1 MSGLSRRRL
10 LLIVPF
16 TVLLF
21 SVCGNGE
28 TSAEA
33 EDGVANVRLLLG
45 LNTLGPRPLPKQ
57 RHGHGVAPAPAPAK
71 SRAHMPLLHKDA
83 RLPDPVPG
91 KVIHDHKR
99 RNGTAERQSPRDGGV
114 AHGGKKSMQLVVV
127 AAAAA
132 LSGAVVVLLVVL
144 VVFLTCRKVQRRR
157 DGADQNGATNKVS
170 FDPGPNLF
178 YLDAVKPYVEP
189 GHDNGK
195 TPETAAPKAD
205 EPKREEN
212 EKDAGA
218 CSDDDD
224 DDDGAGSVHSSCC
237 FQSSHF
243 SYSEL
248 RDAKA
253 ANGVSPSPS
262 SRSRRRSSAPATPAD
277 KKVGSPYSPAP
288 QCPRTPGT
296 PSNRDRVRRAHSPS
310 SSEST
315 ARLFVGGSLKF
326 PEVQS
331 SSTHQSKE
339 AKAEPGTLRVDTA
352 SGKTAPP
359 TPPPP
364 PPPPPPLPQS
374 ACGQGVVPPPPPPP
388 LLQPACGLGVVPPPP
403 PPPPLLILKEQN
415 FRRNGGPPPPAPP
428 GMSRLSAPVGKNGTA
443 LPKLKPLHWDKV
455 RAAPNRRMVW
465 DRIRSSS
472 FELDE
477 QMIESLFLYNSRLS
491 AKHEEAQSRSPSLG
505 HHVLDPKR
513 LQNITIVMKA
523 VNATT
528 EQIYAALLHGS
539 GLSVQQLEA
548 LIKMAPTKEEVEKL
562 AGYDGDVQSLV
573 TAERLVKLLL
583 TIPCAF
589 ARVEAMLYR
598 ETFADEV
605 GHIRKS
611 FAMLEVSRSAGELMS
626 SKLFMK
632 LLEAVLKTGNRMNVG
647 TARGGAMA
655 FKLDTLLK
663 LADVK
668 GTDGKTTLLHFVVQ
682 EMTRSQKSPT
692 RAAQATDIA
701 AGLAAELANV
711 KKTATVDLDVLTT
724 SVSNLS
730 QGLSRIKELVGSD
743 LSGEERNGCF
753 VSYMA
758 PFVSHA
764 DEVIRELE
772 DGERRVLG
780 HVRDITEYYHG
791 DVGKVDEASPLRIF
805 VIVRA
810 SPLVPPN
817 RPGGVFPDAK
827 IGARFLVSSVGPKF
841 IRRSHAPGPR
851 GARGLGRKQRETFPR
866 VGGPNLSARDTDRR
880 PHRIVFRALK
890 PVAFAGRVASTRRVN
905 AKPAMANDGA
915 ANNGAA
921 ALHQWERATLHAAG
935 YPAPPDPRREDGEA
949 GAAACRSRRRQ
960 RVAAHSTAIEEVL
973 ATLSDE
979 RRADPR
985 FFPDNHEAWIAFF
998 RRRYERE
1005 LASYD
1010 GPPPPPARNN
1020 AAGRAMVERAQPHPR
1035 EFLAEEDG
1043 AVLFVVGLEIGV
1055 RVRRVDAA
1063 TVKKEWATVKKEP
1076 VSPPPTEA
1084 RRRPRHRD
1092 AAPRAAE
1099 EDEEEAAPT
1108 SSPQTSSP
1116 RRRGARRRRGGG
1128 GDRKIGEGHGGGGAR
1143 TTPTDWSARPGAPG
1157 ERRRRLLDPAAA
1169 SRR

>member
-10 LLIVPF
+10 LCLILIVPF
-16 TVLLF
+16 TLLLF

-57 RHGHGVAPAPAPAK
+57 RHGHGVAPAPAPAPAPARG
-71 SRAHMPLLHKDA
+71 RAHLPLLHKDA

-91 KVIHDHKR
+91 EATHNHKR
-99 RNGTAERQSPRDGGV
+99 GNGTAQSPRHGGAI

-132 LSGAVVVLLVVL
+132 LSGAVVVLLVGL

-189 GHDNGK
+189 GHDDGK
-195 TPETAAPKAD
+195 APETAAPKDD

-224 DDDGAGSVHSSCC
+224 DGAGSVHSSCC

-243 SYSEL
+243 AYSEL

-253 ANGVSPSPS
+253 DGVSPSPS
-262 SRSRRRSSAPATPAD
+262 ARSRRRSSAPVTPAD
-277 KKVGSPYSPAP
+277 KNKVANAYSP

-331 SSTHQSKE
+331 SITHQSKE
-339 AKAEPGTLRVDTA
+339 AKPEPGTLLAYAA
-352 SGKTAPP
+352 SGKTL
-359 TPPPP
+359 PPPP
-364 PPPPPPLPQS
+364 PPPPPPLQPS
-374 ACGQGVVPPPPPPP
+374 CGP
-388 LLQPACGLGVVPPPP
+388 GVVPPPP

-513 LQNITIVMKA
+513 LQNITILMKA
-523 VNATT
+523 LNATA

-562 AGYDGDVQSLV
+562 AAYDGDVEGLV
-573 TAERLVKLLL
+573 PAERLVKLVL

-589 ARVEAMLYR
+589 VRVEAMLYR

-611 FAMLEVSRSAGELMS
+611 FAMLEDGCRELMS

-692 RAAQATDIA
+692 RAAEGTDIA
-701 AGLAAELANV
+701 TGLAAELANV

-730 QGLSRIKELVGSD
+730 QGLSRIKELLVGCD
-743 LSGEERNGCF
+743 LSGNERNGGCF
-753 VSYMA
+753 VAYMA

-791 DVGKVDEASPLRIF
+791 DVGKVDEACPLRIF
-805 VIVRA
+805 VIVRDFLGMLERVCKEVRGVKSFHA
-810 SPLVPPN
+810 WNPVP
-817 RPGGVFPDAK
+817 
-827 IGARFLVSSVGPKF
+827 S
-841 IRRSHAPGPR
+841 
-851 GARGLGRKQRETFPR
+851 
-866 VGGPNLSARDTDRR
+866 
-880 PHRIVFRALK
+880 
-890 PVAFAGRVASTRRVN
+890 N
-905 AKPAMANDGA
+905 A
-915 ANNGAA
+915 
-921 ALHQWERATLHAAG
+921 
-935 YPAPPDPRREDGEA
+935 
-949 GAAACRSRRRQ
+949 
-960 RVAAHSTAIEEVL
+960 
-973 ATLSDE
+973 
-979 RRADPR
+979 
-985 FFPDNHEAWIAFF
+985 
-998 RRRYERE
+998 
-1005 LASYD
+1005 
-1010 GPPPPPARNN
+1010 
-1020 AAGRAMVERAQPHPR
+1020 
-1035 EFLAEEDG
+1035 
-1043 AVLFVVGLEIGV
+1043 
-1055 RVRRVDAA
+1055 
-1063 TVKKEWATVKKEP
+1063 
-1076 VSPPPTEA
+1076 
-1084 RRRPRHRD
+1084 
-1092 AAPRAAE
+1092 
-1099 EDEEEAAPT
+1099 
-1108 SSPQTSSP
+1108 
-1116 RRRGARRRRGGG
+1116 
-1128 GDRKIGEGHGGGGAR
+1128 
-1143 TTPTDWSARPGAPG
+1143 
-1157 ERRRRLLDPAAA
+1157 
-1169 SRR
+1169 